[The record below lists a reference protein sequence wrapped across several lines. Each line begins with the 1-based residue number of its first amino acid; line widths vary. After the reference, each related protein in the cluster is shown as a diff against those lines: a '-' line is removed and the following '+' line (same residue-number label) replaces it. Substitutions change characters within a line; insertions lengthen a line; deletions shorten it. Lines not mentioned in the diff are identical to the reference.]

1 MKAELTLVIPV
12 HNEQGNLS
20 ILMKEIKRALDKKI
34 GYKVI
39 FVDDGS
45 KDASPRILKQITSKE
60 KNVKVIRMLS
70 NYGQSQAIA
79 AGVSQVDTP
88 YIVTMDSDLQHDPK
102 DILPLVEGLKRGY
115 HVVCGWRKHGYS
127 INKSIPSKVSN
138 FLIRVLTKINLH
150 DSTGGM
156 RAFRKEVADNIQL
169 YGEMHRYLPLFARW
183 KGFRVTEYP
192 IHIRKRGFGRT
203 HYGMRRLFRG
213 FFDLLTITFFMTYSS
228 KPLHIFGGFGVLV
241 FLAGFLISFI
251 LLIGKLFYKVALLNH
266 QPLLLLSITLMVL
279 GVTSFFFG
287 LLGDMIN
294 YSTMESSKRRGYI
307 IEKII
312 K

>member
-138 FLIRVLTKINLH
+138 FLIRVLTKTNLH

-156 RAFRKEVADNIQL
+156 RAFRKEVTDNIHL

-213 FFDLLTITFFMTYSS
+213 FFDLLTITFFMTYAS
-228 KPLHIFGGFGVLV
+228 KPLHIFGGFGLMVFFIG
-241 FLAGFLISFI
+241 FLAD
-251 LLIGKLFYKVALLNH
+251 FY
-266 QPLLLLSITLMVL
+266 LLLLKIFFNEPFSNHIPLFLFGILFMIL
-279 GVTSFFFG
+279 GINALFFG

-294 YSTMESSKRRGYI
+294 YTAMESSKKQNYI
-307 IEKII
+307 IEKIV